1 MHDDENVATQASKAI
16 DSLIKQINEK
26 SQVTSGA
33 IPLDVKQHYIKL
45 FEFLKDRTDF
55 LLKLSHHV
63 KDADFKAFKR
73 QPYD

>member
-45 FEFLKDRTDF
+45 FEFLKERTDF
-55 LLKLSHHV
+55 LLKLSTHV
-63 KDADFKAFKR
+63 KD
-73 QPYD
+73 P